1 MKEPSPFILPVAQ
14 LSPEPLS
21 AQQSLPAPAAQ
32 DAQSAA
38 TSETCEVC
46 GWLLPG
52 VFVSQLVTIVFGCA
66 LFAVYLTADDVI
78 AATRDTMEAT
88 IDYINE
94 KHGGIVPYLQD
105 VRCHH
110 LACWLQ
116 GVAGPPPQGLPAF
129 MECSC
134 IASEKHACPF
144 YGHILWGSAGLV
156 ARLRAAA
163 TARP

>member
-38 TSETCEVC
+38 TSETCKVC

-52 VFVSQLVTIVFGCA
+52 VFISQLVTIVFGCA

-116 GVAGPPPQGLPAF
+116 GVAGPPPGVARLHGMQLHCVRETCMSLLWAHPVGL
-129 MECSC
+129 CR
-134 IASEKHACPF
+134 
-144 YGHILWGSAGLV
+144 LV